1 MIEINF
7 KNAVWFGIILVSA
20 GISYGMVSQ
29 KLSALESK
37 QQLLEKAIMQDII
50 DFYNNNPTVTMAEG
64 GLASLNN
71 PEYTMLRRASDFDI

>member
-20 GISYGMVSQ
+20 GMSYGMVSQ

-37 QQLLEKAIMQDII
+37 QQLLEKGIMQDI
-50 DFYNNNPTVTMAEG
+50 
-64 GLASLNN
+64 
-71 PEYTMLRRASDFDI
+71 PEIKERVIRLEILLEQALVE

>member
-29 KLSALESK
+29 KLMALESK
-37 QQLLEKAIMQDII
+37 QQLLEKVIMQDI
-50 DFYNNNPTVTMAEG
+50 
-64 GLASLNN
+64 
-71 PEYTMLRRASDFDI
+71 PEIKERVIRFEILLEKALSE

>member
-29 KLSALESK
+29 RLEALETK
-37 QQLLEKAIMQDII
+37 QLLIEKAIMQDI
-50 DFYNNNPTVTMAEG
+50 
-64 GLASLNN
+64 
-71 PEYTMLRRASDFDI
+71 PEIKERVIRLEILLQQALSE

>member
-29 KLSALESK
+29 KLEALESK
-37 QQLLEKAIMQDII
+37 QLLIEKAIMQAI
-50 DFYNNNPTVTMAEG
+50 
-64 GLASLNN
+64 
-71 PEYTMLRRASDFDI
+71 PEIKERVIRLEILLEEALSK

>member
-29 KLSALESK
+29 KLEALESK
-37 QQLLEKAIMQDII
+37 QLLIEKAIMQDI
-50 DFYNNNPTVTMAEG
+50 
-64 GLASLNN
+64 
-71 PEYTMLRRASDFDI
+71 PEIKERVIRLEILLQQALVE

>member
-29 KLSALESK
+29 RLEALESK
-37 QQLLEKAIMQDII
+37 LQLLEKAVIEDI
-50 DFYNNNPTVTMAEG
+50 
-64 GLASLNN
+64 
-71 PEYTMLRRASDFDI
+71 PEIKERVIRLEILLEKALSE

>member
-29 KLSALESK
+29 RLEALESK
-37 QQLLEKAIMQDII
+37 QQLLEKAVIEDI
-50 DFYNNNPTVTMAEG
+50 
-64 GLASLNN
+64 
-71 PEYTMLRRASDFDI
+71 PEIKERVIRLEIL

>member
-29 KLSALESK
+29 KLEALESK
-37 QQLLEKAIMQDII
+37 QLLIEKAIMQDI
-50 DFYNNNPTVTMAEG
+50 
-64 GLASLNN
+64 
-71 PEYTMLRRASDFDI
+71 PEIKERVIQLEILLEEALSK

>member
-29 KLSALESK
+29 KLIGSRNKATTIRKGNNARHTRNKRTSNTARNTCWQQALSE
-37 QQLLEKAIMQDII
+37 
-50 DFYNNNPTVTMAEG
+50 
-64 GLASLNN
+64 
-71 PEYTMLRRASDFDI
+71 

>member
-29 KLSALESK
+29 KLEALESK
-37 QQLLEKAIMQDII
+37 QLLIEKAIMQDI
-50 DFYNNNPTVTMAEG
+50 
-64 GLASLNN
+64 
-71 PEYTMLRRASDFDI
+71 PEIKARVIRLEILLEEALSK

>member
-29 KLSALESK
+29 KLEALESK
-37 QQLLEKAIMQDII
+37 QLLLEKAIMQDI
-50 DFYNNNPTVTMAEG
+50 
-64 GLASLNN
+64 
-71 PEYTMLRRASDFDI
+71 PEIKERVIRLEVLLQQALSK